1 MMAEH
6 LLDGNIGG
14 LLAGG
19 LAGLGG
25 VGELGV
31 DIAVNSLVDLSPS
44 VRTRSENQRGGVH
57 T

>member
-1 MMAEH
+1 MAEH

-31 DIAVNSLVDLSPS
+31 DIAVNGLVDLSPS
-44 VRTRSENQRGGVH
+44 VRTRSENHRGGVH